1 MTVMA
6 ILHRQK
12 LLVNYDFQV
21 SQRLSLMPQQFA
33 SPSGS
38 FWSLRSFS
46 LRGFLWRWARTP
58 TKYEGASARVQ
69 GGGFGAGC
77 CAGDAGG
84 LTTAKAVAWDTK
96 SCGLQAGPA
105 SVSLSTN
112 TWRQPPTLRET
123 GLLPSHV
130 KPSSNAKS
138 PYFDGSLSIS
148 HPSPGDRLRQPRS
161 ERGRGRGPVT
171 KAATQDTKSY
181 EQQVADLHY
190 GRSRPDLSADE
201 PAPIVASRPT
211 SDLEPQPTLHPRPR
225 LLILLAFIPLFLYTL
240 SLDAA
245 TRRYRLS
252 WRDNPAT
259 SITIGFEIYAAN
271 SARVVYDTQDHGRD
285 ADAYRLRANPSRT
298 VNHAGMRNVF
308 VRLGGLRPGTT
319 YYFLVVDEKS
329 VSRRMSFETPPDNP
343 DTPLSIVAGGD
354 SRNNRQAAVA
364 ANQLVSKLRPHFV
377 LFGGDMTNTD
387 TPAEWQA
394 WFDDWQLT
402 ISQDGRLTPIVPAR
416 GNHERANASIYNL
429 FDVPHPDVYYAL
441 SFGGGLLR
449 TYTLNTL
456 FPPGGH
462 QLNWL
467 TSDLSRAKA
476 AWKIA
481 QYHHPM
487 RPHTRSKP
495 ERDELITLWAT
506 QFTRY
511 GVNLVVESDAH
522 TVKQTW
528 PIRPSRAPG
537 SSEGFIRD
545 DKRGTVYVGE
555 GCWGAPLRANDDP
568 KPWTRSSGRF
578 NQFKWIWLD
587 GTQMQVRTV
596 DIDRSAGTVAEVNP
610 QARFQTPPGVVYWRP
625 EGVGEVLRIPR
636 RRLPTS
642 TDSGIPV
649 TDRSA
654 RMQPTEPAPPAILTR
669 NAQGAVRVSFRMPAN
684 GQPQVIVVD
693 AGKNLLWQK
702 KLAVRGP
709 GPYNET
715 ITLPALPN
723 ARGMEL
729 VIRAGGKVAA
739 KYILR

>member
-1 MTVMA
+1 
-6 ILHRQK
+6 
-12 LLVNYDFQV
+12 
-21 SQRLSLMPQQFA
+21 
-33 SPSGS
+33 
-38 FWSLRSFS
+38 
-46 LRGFLWRWARTP
+46 
-58 TKYEGASARVQ
+58 
-69 GGGFGAGC
+69 
-77 CAGDAGG
+77 
-84 LTTAKAVAWDTK
+84 
-96 SCGLQAGPA
+96 
-105 SVSLSTN
+105 
-112 TWRQPPTLRET
+112 
-123 GLLPSHV
+123 
-130 KPSSNAKS
+130 
-138 PYFDGSLSIS
+138 
-148 HPSPGDRLRQPRS
+148 
-161 ERGRGRGPVT
+161 
-171 KAATQDTKSY
+171 
-181 EQQVADLHY
+181 
-190 GRSRPDLSADE
+190 
-201 PAPIVASRPT
+201 
-211 SDLEPQPTLHPRPR
+211 LHPRAR
-225 LLILLAFIPLFLYTL
+225 LILLLLFPLLLSSL

-259 SITIGFEIYAAN
+259 SITVGFEIYAAN
-271 SARVVYDTQDHGRD
+271 SARVVYDTEDHGRD
-285 ADAYRLRANPSRT
+285 ASAYRLSANPART

-319 YYFLVVDEKS
+319 YYFLVIDEKS
-329 VSRRMSFETPPDNP
+329 VSRRLSFETPPGKP

-354 SRNNRQAAVA
+354 SRNNRKAAVA
-364 ANQLVSKLRPHFV
+364 GNRLVSKLRPHFV
-377 LFGGDMTNTD
+377 MFGGDMTNTD

-441 SFGGGLLR
+441 TFGGGLLR

-476 AWKIA
+476 TWKIA
-481 QYHHPM
+481 QYHHAM

-511 GVNLVVESDAH
+511 GMDLVVESDAH

-537 SSEGFIRD
+537 SSEGFVRD

-587 GTQMQVRTV
+587 ATQIQVRTV
-596 DIDRSAGTVAEVNP
+596 DIDRSYGTMTEVSP
-610 QARFQTPPGVVYWRP
+610 QARFYTPPGLVYWEP
-625 EGVGEVLRIPR
+625 EGVGEVLRIAR
-636 RRLPTS
+636 RPKPANTNNGNPL
-642 TDSGIPV
+642 
-649 TDRSA
+649 TDRSPT
-654 RMQPTEPAPPAILTR
+654 MQPTEPAPPAILTR
-669 NAQGAVRVSFRMPAN
+669 DARGAVRVSFRMPTN

-715 ITLPALPN
+715 IVLPALPN

-729 VIRAGGKVAA
+729 VVRAGGKVAA